1 MEQTTW
7 AALTVILTILGLAW
21 TAIAFRRR
29 GAINALRALGF
40 TLLPAAAYL
49 TGTLTMF
56 TEIVGSIMDWATN
69 LVFDPQVW
77 TGVALAGA
85 GVGFILLAA
94 YLRDRQLGKVQAIRA
109 ADSGKPVKAGKSVKS
124 GKAGKAG
131 GAGAA
136 GPVATD
142 PGSHGSVGTAR
153 PATGTGRTSKSTD
166 DPAMEDVEEM
176 LRKRGIE

>member
-1 MEQTTW
+1 MEETTW

-21 TAIAFRRR
+21 TVIAFRRR

-40 TLLPAAAYL
+40 TLLPAAAWL

-56 TEIVGSIMDWATN
+56 TEIVGSIADWATN

-85 GVGFILLAA
+85 GVGFVLLAA
-94 YLRDRQLGKVQAIRA
+94 FLRDRQLAKVQ
-109 ADSGKPVKAGKSVKS
+109 DQKAVTS
-124 GKAGKAG
+124 GKAG
-131 GAGAA
+131 
-136 GPVATD
+136 
-142 PGSHGSVGTAR
+142 
-153 PATGTGRTSKSTD
+153 ATGTGSASAVGTPRPASTPTTTGTTASSSGRTRKSTGE
-166 DPAMEDVEEM
+166 PEMEDVEEM